1 MEQTYMKTK
10 KILPL
15 VLSMSL
21 PMVLSMLVNSLYN
34 IVDSYFVARI
44 SDEAMTALSLVYPI
58 QILVNSV
65 AVGFGIGINSA
76 ASYFLGAKNHRKAN
90 DIVSS
95 GIVLSLVH
103 GILFTILTMCFT
115 PFFIGLF
122 TENTQVLAYSLKYAY
137 IVFAFTIPNIIAIT
151 FEKIFQAEGQMSI
164 SMISMLCG
172 CIVNIILDPL
182 MIFGIG
188 PFPEMGIT
196 GAALATG
203 IGQVVPLIVYLAF
216 YFKKPLP
223 LRIEFHS
230 GMFNKSLCGR
240 MYRVGI
246 PAALNMALPSFMI
259 TALNGILAVYSD
271 LYVLVLGIYF
281 KLQTFIYLTANGIVQ
296 GIRPI
301 IGYNYGA
308 GEHRRVKRIFYTALS
323 LIAGIMVVGTII
335 CVIFAGQL
343 TGLFSSSPETIAIGK
358 SAIRIISMGFLA
370 SAVSVTA
377 CGALEGL
384 GKGGASLLVSLLRYI
399 IIPIPVA
406 WLIATFAGVEYTWHA
421 FWIGELITGI
431 AAFILYMKQTQNQ
444 SPKL

>member
-1 MEQTYMKTK
+1 
-10 KILPL
+10 
-15 VLSMSL
+15 
-21 PMVLSMLVNSLYN
+21 
-34 IVDSYFVARI
+34 
-44 SDEAMTALSLVYPI
+44 
-58 QILVNSV
+58 
-65 AVGFGIGINSA
+65 
-76 ASYFLGAKNHRKAN
+76 
-90 DIVSS
+90 
-95 GIVLSLVH
+95 
-103 GILFTILTMCFT
+103 
-115 PFFIGLF
+115 
-122 TENTQVLAYSLKYAY
+122 
-137 IVFAFTIPNIIAIT
+137 
-151 FEKIFQAEGQMSI
+151 
-164 SMISMLCG
+164 
-172 CIVNIILDPL
+172 
-182 MIFGIG
+182 
-188 PFPEMGIT
+188 
-196 GAALATG
+196 
-203 IGQVVPLIVYLAF
+203 
-216 YFKKPLP
+216 
-223 LRIEFHS
+223 
-230 GMFNKSLCGR
+230 

-323 LIAGIMVVGTII
+323 LIAGIMAVGTII

-399 IIPIPVA
+399 IIPIPAA
-406 WLIATFAGVEYTWHA
+406 WLLATFAGVAYIWHA

-431 AAFILYMKQTQNQ
+431 TAFILYMKQTK
-444 SPKL
+444 PV